1 MTCIF
6 NAQRGGAVKKVVI
19 LMALCM
25 GLSWTVLAADEK
37 IEDIY
42 RNIVRN
48 SKVQTPGYYTV
59 KIENKSFE
67 DALEELPKEIL
78 EGNGDPR
85 VVIEFKRGEGVRILI
100 ENIKEEYRSL
110 FSMYEEYFKFS
121 GISKVQNPAELRE
134 IIDSDKIRIYKS
146 GPEVL
151 VLQAW
156 DPASEKKDDN
166 FAYFYLDRN
175 RWVISEAL
183 YYLDGN
189 PYVKAQNSY
198 KSFGK
203 YYMPY
208 KIVLTNMNDN
218 TNDTFF
224 FKDYQFDR

>member
-1 MTCIF
+1 
-6 NAQRGGAVKKVVI
+6 
-19 LMALCM
+19 MALCM

-67 DALEELPKEIL
+67 DALKELPKEIL

-208 KIVLTNMNDN
+208 KIVLTNMIDN